1 MINYSIVES
10 TDLQWKPLF
19 CSHPPKDRDKRM
31 VWEGEWIGRKWQSV
45 GLGIL
50 RKGLETMLRNV
61 LVIAVAGILYLV
73 FTNCQFDVF
82 TWKDSN
88 NLERIVI
95 TPKNSKQT
103 SEHSL
108 YPEAME
114 TDSRLQHQK
123 GPVAVGSYTF
133 KNAIKMIPSNKESQE
148 EQTASRSRYP
158 RTHSVGSPVKEEIL
172 ASPELKGEE
181 VTPEGH
187 TGINVSAMEQI
198 REAYGKK
205 EENSTKIPE
214 EESFAGVVSP
224 RICESPEEILVGS
237 FNIDPWDQEDMLY
250 PQLLDELLVTL
261 AQFDMVAV
269 QGIKT
274 DQAAMLDDLARRLS
288 RRAGRK
294 FHYAAA
300 VARLQNTPN
309 DPVPVFFYD
318 TTTMEV
324 DSRTIF
330 YAGKPG
336 KPYAFPPLVAKFRT
350 KKTAPEKAFTFLA
363 VNMNLFPTY
372 EAYEL
377 EYLPDVVRVAQENT
391 MENGKMEDDVLFLGH
406 VGVDPDKVRIQNR
419 SFQDGLSWSVEG
431 LATNTWGKYRLT
443 AENIFFLTQPTTE
456 YAGSGGVW
464 DLREQFHRKSQIP
477 FDQTPVWAKFSI
489 YEGGK
494 PSTTRNDSELSRP

>member
-1 MINYSIVES
+1 M
-10 TDLQWKPLF
+10 F
-19 CSHPPKDRDKRM
+19 
-31 VWEGEWIGRKWQSV
+31 
-45 GLGIL
+45 
-50 RKGLETMLRNV
+50 RNI

-95 TPKNSKQT
+95 TPKNPQQPSD
-103 SEHSL
+103 HAI
-108 YPEAME
+108 YPEALE

-123 GPVAVGSYTF
+123 GPVGLGSYTF
-133 KNAIKMIPSNKESQE
+133 KNAVKMIPSNKEPQE
-148 EQTASRSRYP
+148 EQTASRGRYP
-158 RTHSVGSPVKEEIL
+158 RTHSVGSPEKEEPL
-172 ASPELKGEE
+172 ATPELQGEKA
-181 VTPEGH
+181 TPEKQ
-187 TGINVSAMEQI
+187 TGTNVSAMDQV
-198 REAYGKK
+198 REAYGQK
-205 EENSTKIPE
+205 EEKKPDVPE
-214 EESFAGVVSP
+214 EESYAGIVSP
-224 RICESPEEILVGS
+224 RVCESPEEILIGS

-261 AQFDMVAV
+261 AQFDLVAV

-274 DQAAMLDDLARRLS
+274 DQVAMLEDLARRLS

-294 FHYAAA
+294 FHYVAA

-324 DSRTIF
+324 DSRTVF

-336 KPYAFPPLVAKFRT
+336 KPFVFPPLVAKFRT

-372 EAYEL
+372 EAYEM
-377 EYLPDVVRVAQENT
+377 EYLPDVVRVVQENT
-391 MENGKMEDDVLFLGH
+391 MENGKMEDDILFLGH
-406 VGVDPDKVRIQNR
+406 IGIDPDKIHIRNR
-419 SFQDGLSWSVEG
+419 SFHENLSWAVVG

-443 AENIFFLTQPTTE
+443 AENIFFLTQATSE
-456 YAGSGGVW
+456 FAGAGGVW
-464 DLREQFHRKSQIP
+464 DLREQFQRKSQIP

-494 PSTTRNDSELSRP
+494 